1 MPDLAEPSPPCSPI
15 RSEEESTPTSNA
27 TEPSGGYIR
36 VFRFEYSQLDGAGDE
51 KPADNNK
58 VGQQKSSNSEG
69 KDSPR
74 KNSSSENRPSIH
86 RRISNMGKEAIEK
99 VKELTIYVA
108 EDLQAL
114 KSKASSPFRSS
125 GHRTEELSPTKPRKR
140 IAADTKI
147 MEECNSG
154 DSLNSLKVNAAKS
167 ALSLTEER
175 VKGLAQSN
183 ATTFSHA
190 SENSFGSLEVN
201 LPGDRPLKPRKPPTS
216 NPFAQ
221 YASRQSI
228 ETMQSCEAKQ
238 IETMLQENA
247 AMAKRKASTSSD
259 ATDLQSNEEQSNLAG
274 KGCAWPKGKKSNGS
288 GLADITNMGNTYY
301 DGEQ

>member
-1 MPDLAEPSPPCSPI
+1 MPDLAEPSPPCSPF
-15 RSEEESTPTSNA
+15 RFEEAESTPTSN
-27 TEPSGGYIR
+27 TSEPSGAYVR

-51 KPADNNK
+51 QPAENNK
-58 VGQQKSSNSEG
+58 DGQPKSSSSEG

-114 KSKASSPFRSS
+114 KSKASSPFRSPS
-125 GHRTEELSPTKPRKR
+125 QRTDELSPTKLRKR

-147 MEECNSG
+147 MEESTLG

-175 VKGLAQSN
+175 VKSLAQSN
-183 ATTFSHA
+183 STTVSHT

-221 YASRQSI
+221 YAGRQSI
-228 ETMQSCEAKQ
+228 ETMQNCNANQ
-238 IETMLQENA
+238 IETMLQENSA
-247 AMAKRKASTSSD
+247 VAKREASTTSD
-259 ATDLQSNEEQSNLAG
+259 ATDLQSNEDQTNLAS
-274 KGCAWPKGKKSNGS
+274 KCRALPEGKKSDGS
-288 GLADITNMGNTYY
+288 GLSDITNVGKT
-301 DGEQ
+301 

>member
-1 MPDLAEPSPPCSPI
+1 MPDLDDTSSPDDPF
-15 RSEEESTPTSNA
+15 RFEEAESTPTSN
-27 TEPSGGYIR
+27 TSEPSGAYLR

-51 KPADNNK
+51 KPADNK
-58 VGQQKSSNSEG
+58 EVGQQKSSSSEG

-74 KNSSSENRPSIH
+74 KNSSSETRPSIH

-99 VKELTIYVA
+99 VKELTTFVA

-114 KSKASSPFRSS
+114 KSKASSPFRSP
-125 GHRTEELSPTKPRKR
+125 GQRTVDLSPPKLRKR
-140 IAADTKI
+140 IPAGTKI
-147 MEECNSG
+147 MEESNSG

-183 ATTFSHA
+183 ATTVSHA

-201 LPGDRPLKPRKPPTS
+201 LPGDRPLKPRKAPTS

-221 YASRQSI
+221 YAGRQSI
-228 ETMQSCEAKQ
+228 ETVQSCNANQ
-238 IETMLQENA
+238 IETILQGSS
-247 AMAKRKASTSSD
+247 AMAKREASTTSD
-259 ATDLQSNEEQSNLAG
+259 ATDLQSNEEQTNTAG
-274 KGCAWPKGKKSNGS
+274 KCLALPEGKKNDGS
-288 GLADITNMGNTYY
+288 GLSDITNVGKT
-301 DGEQ
+301 